1 MKKLLSI
8 ICTVA
13 MLISLLTIP
22 GLAVESPAGAD
33 KNIKSAS
40 VETQEIKPDDTDTPA
55 EETTTRAV
63 TALPTT
69 ASSALAVTSS
79 AGKPYLNSTYRLD
92 ANTKGDLKVTASMNM
107 SVSVF
112 TTGNVNT
119 YLKVYKTSSL
129 ATLVTSDDDSAHGLN
144 AYVNFYIPSGSTY
157 YIQVSGATT
166 SASGNYG
173 LILHRGAATSG
184 SEKPTMFTTFNSSS
198 YKKYNNC
205 YTYALGYYVDPV
217 SGNKWRVRGQNPGE
231 MAGSSITLNDLRS
244 ASAATTAIEA
254 ACKADAKI
262 YGGTFR
268 SIEKDEQPA
277 AGYYKVA
284 LVLDPGNDYHWYRQI
299 GDGYW
304 THKPGTTS
312 AIDSDDNGY
321 LIYYPDAAARGD
333 YTEFLGY
340 YEVKAPEGQATYGL
354 TPNNDFDPLLTY
366 PVYTDLT
373 IEDIN
378 SLEHGMSEDDV
389 MAILGQPHDYTGS
402 GMVGCVY
409 QIGSGEI
416 VIYYANGEID
426 QIRAIN
432 SDGTYQ
438 ILVD

>member
-1 MKKLLSI
+1 MSI
-8 ICTVA
+8 FI
-13 MLISLLTIP
+13 
-22 GLAVESPAGAD
+22 
-33 KNIKSAS
+33 
-40 VETQEIKPDDTDTPA
+40 
-55 EETTTRAV
+55 
-63 TALPTT
+63 
-69 ASSALAVTSS
+69 
-79 AGKPYLNSTYRLD
+79 
-92 ANTKGDLKVTASMNM
+92 
-107 SVSVF
+107 
-112 TTGNVNT
+112 
-119 YLKVYKTSSL
+119 
-129 ATLVTSDDDSAHGLN
+129 
-144 AYVNFYIPSGSTY
+144 IPSGSTY

>member
-1 MKKLLSI
+1 MKKKVLSI

-13 MLISLLTIP
+13 MLMSLLTIS
-22 GLAVESPAGAD
+22 GFAAEPAGAD
-33 KNIKSAS
+33 KDIKPAS
-40 VETQEIKPDDTDTPA
+40 VETQEIKSDDIDTPA
-55 EETTTRAV
+55 EESTTRVV

-69 ASSALAVTSS
+69 ASGALAVTSS

-92 ANTKGDLKVTASMNM
+92 ANTKGYLKVTASMGM
-107 SVSVF
+107 YVSVF
-112 TTGNVNT
+112 TTGSVNT
-119 YLKVYKTSSL
+119 YLRVYKTSSL
-129 ATLVTSDDDSAHGLN
+129 STLVTSDDNSAHGLN

-184 SEKPTMFTTFNSSS
+184 SEKPTMFTTFNSNS
-198 YKKYNNC
+198 YKTYNNC
-205 YTYALGYYVDPV
+205 YTYALGYYVNP
-217 SGNKWRVRGQNPGE
+217 STGSRWRVRGQNPGD
-231 MAGSSITLNDLRS
+231 MAGSPITLNDLRN

-254 ACKADAKI
+254 ACKADARI

-268 SIEKDEQPA
+268 SIGKDEQPA

-284 LVLDPGNDYHWYRQI
+284 LVLDPGTDYHWYRQI

-304 THKPGTTS
+304 CHKPGITD
-312 AIDSDDNGY
+312 AISSDESGY
-321 LIYYPDAAARGD
+321 LIYYPDAAARGG

-340 YEVKAPEGQATYGL
+340 YEVKAPEGQATYEFA
-354 TPNNDFDPLLTY
+354 PSDDFDPLVTY
-366 PVYTDLT
+366 PIYTDLT

-378 SLEHGMSEDDV
+378 SLTNGMSEDDV
-389 MAILGQPHDYTGS
+389 MAILGRPHNYTGS

-409 QIGSGEI
+409 QIGSEEI

-432 SDGTYQ
+432 SDGTYH